1 MKTVLTV
8 VGVTLAVVIVAVAA
22 VYGWMLVSTPPPSD
36 KLPTPPPKTAR
47 TAPSTPPATP
57 PPSAQG
63 SASQSEGRVSQTP
76 NALAPPSSRNLVHPA
91 APPPTQV
98 ADAQTGGSTSTPVAE
113 ALPPVTPES
122 DAPLGESAVV
132 PDTMEAKLNA
142 LQFGLT
148 DDEVRAIM
156 GAEGTPADDVIEY
169 MPQGW
174 YALRWREA
182 DGASITATFNE
193 YNTLVHLAPFKV
205 PGAFEW
211 MNANV
216 PYSIVTWLND
226 NLENTNLPVRVPA
239 VQVGAVSQSQFQ
251 FQAGLVTQ
259 DGQVA
264 GSIAGNYYLGDGQTT
279 YIPNDPQPYVR
290 AMEGSYQFYAP
301 NGAQVADTFGVTE
314 Y

>member
-8 VGVTLAVVIVAVAA
+8 VGVTLGVVIVAVAA

-47 TAPSTPPATP
+47 SVPSVRPAATP
-57 PPSAQG
+57 PAQG
-63 SASQSEGRVSQTP
+63 SASQPEGRVSQTP

-98 ADAQTGGSTSTPVAE
+98 ADTQTGVPAQTPVSE
-113 ALPPVTPES
+113 SLPPVTPES
-122 DAPLGESAVV
+122 EASPGESAVM

-142 LQFGLT
+142 LQLGLT
-148 DDEVRAIM
+148 DDEVSAIM
-156 GAEGTPADDVIEY
+156 GAEGTPADDVVEY

-174 YALRWREA
+174 YALRWSEA

-216 PYSIVTWLND
+216 PFSIVTWLND
-226 NLENTNLPVRVPA
+226 NLENNNLPVRVPA
-239 VQVGAVSQSQFQ
+239 VRVGALSQTQFQ

-279 YIPNDPQPYVR
+279 YVPNDPQPYVR